1 MRWNTITSSSIPC
14 FAHCL
19 GHQCKICSHL
29 LLFIFQLLEVRELFF
44 WNLEK
49 YWAWISQNFS
59 KNPYSFNSKKDYL
72 CSLLWNYE
80 ANCEALFAVCFEI
93 TKQTAKHPLQFQSKL
108 QSTLCSFKPSFVVFI
123 KVQRSFCSLDW
134 NCKVCFA
141 VCFES
146 AKCALQFALKV
157 RSVLCSLLWNFKAN
171 CKGILHF
178 DLKLFCFLKNFVRFM
193 PNTFQNDIQKTSEW
207 IKSLW
212 WTWKK
217 CCNPGLSNNSPETL

>member
-1 MRWNTITSSSIPC
+1 M
-14 FAHCL
+14 
-19 GHQCKICSHL
+19 QD
-29 LLFIFQLLEVRELFF
+29 LFTFTPLHFPTFGSQRTVF

-59 KNPYSFNSKKDYL
+59 KNPYNFNSKKRLPLQFALKLRSKLRSTL
-72 CSLLWNYE
+72 CSLFWNYE
-80 ANCEALFAVCFEI
+80 ANGEAPFAVS
-93 TKQTAKHPLQFQSKL
+93 KQTTKHTLQFQ
-108 QSTLCSFKPSFVVFI
+108 TFLCSFHQSTK
-123 KVQRSFCSLDW
+123 KLCSLDW

>member
-1 MRWNTITSSSIPC
+1 M
-14 FAHCL
+14 
-19 GHQCKICSHL
+19 QD
-29 LLFIFQLLEVRELFF
+29 LFTFTPLHFPTFGSQRTVF

-80 ANCEALFAVCFEI
+80 ANCEAPFAVCFEI

-123 KVQRSFCSLDW
+123 KVQRSFVVW
-134 NCKVCFA
+134 I
-141 VCFES
+141 ET

-157 RSVLCSLLWNFKAN
+157 RSVLCSLLWKCEVCFAVCFEISKQTAKVFYILTWNCFAFWKILWDSCPILFK
-171 CKGILHF
+171 
-178 DLKLFCFLKNFVRFM
+178 M
-193 PNTFQNDIQKTSEW
+193 TF
-207 IKSLW
+207 
-212 WTWKK
+212 KK
-217 CCNPGLSNNSPETL
+217 HLNE